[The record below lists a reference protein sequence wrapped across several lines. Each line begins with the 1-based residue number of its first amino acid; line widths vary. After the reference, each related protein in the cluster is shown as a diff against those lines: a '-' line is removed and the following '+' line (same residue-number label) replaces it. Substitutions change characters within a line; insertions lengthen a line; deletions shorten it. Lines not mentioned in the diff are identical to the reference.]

1 MTDKKLSERMEEW
14 GAWDGEA
21 DKWWDKFY
29 ASLPS
34 IMGKGSEPRDAFQ
47 SFVNNQAQDWALEVA
62 ALEAE
67 NASLLAA
74 NARLAGALHPGPKPN
89 DDVYRD
95 FNGRWMTH
103 KYSIGYDSNVHWC
116 RAANKYEFVTGRKVD
131 E

>member
-1 MTDKKLSERMEEW
+1 MTDNIADLLHPYYGPCDGFRNGECSVCFDEISQGIAESRQYRER
-14 GAWDGEA
+14 
-21 DKWWDKFY
+21 
-29 ASLPS
+29 
-34 IMGKGSEPRDAFQ
+34 I
-47 SFVNNQAQDWALEVA
+47 A
-62 ALEAE
+62 ALEAD
-67 NASLLAA
+67 NARLLAA
-74 NARLAGALHPGPKPN
+74 NARLVEALHPGPKPD